1 MHIAE
6 VVASKHAV
14 IFDLFFTL
22 VSTDDEVNE
31 FPPTYEILGVEKA
44 MWRQQTFGTSNM
56 RLSGAETDPYEI
68 VGSMAHA
75 IDPEISTAVI
85 RDATEQRIARFEHIL
100 LNIPDTTISTL
111 LAIRQSGLKTAL
123 VTNADAIET
132 RA

>member
-6 VVASKHAV
+6 VVASNHAV

-100 LNIPDTTISTL
+100 LTIPDATISTL

>member
-100 LNIPDTTISTL
+100 LTIPDATISTL